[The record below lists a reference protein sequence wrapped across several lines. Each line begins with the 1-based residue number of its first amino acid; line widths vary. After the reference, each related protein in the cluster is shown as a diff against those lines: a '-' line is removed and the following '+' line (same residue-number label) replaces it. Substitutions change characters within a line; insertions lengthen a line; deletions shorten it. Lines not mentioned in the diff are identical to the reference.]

1 MLNYNGGPEIQLEEN
16 AFINDENSNSN
27 EKELNKSIGEE
38 NEKTKKYRKDMENNE
53 EINVLNK
60 IFNSKHTDIK
70 EQKIKNM
77 EDKSGPE
84 IKKKLITNLISNIN
98 I

>member
-1 MLNYNGGPEIQLEEN
+1 MNDKLYLSL
-16 AFINDENSNSN
+16 FINKEGKFITETNSFNVF
-27 EKELNKSIGEE
+27 LWCL
-38 NEKTKKYRKDMENNE
+38 
-53 EINVLNK
+53 NVLNK

-98 I
+98 IWTNFFLWKLLFIVSLLFYNINNI